1 MVTTLDKALQAMTIE
16 ENKPLKLKNLPKFS
30 SCERNVCSLMGRLLC
45 PENQKMSRFI
55 HDMPRLWHVSNRARG
70 IALSEDTFQFIFDSE
85 HDLETVLHGGAW
97 TYEDWSMVLERW
109 VEKPPEDYLKI
120 LPLWIRLRNIP
131 VNYYT
136 VETFEEIA
144 ETIGQVLTVAFDP
157 LKPQSK
163 GYVRVQILFDV
174 NKPLWNSKEVELPTG
189 ETVSI
194 GIEYERVRKR
204 CFQCQRLIHDRTR
217 CPFNPQNRQSHAT
230 GGIKAIN
237 NGPGISSLQLKSN
250 DPLFGV
256 LTNDDV
262 GIDAV
267 TGRPKISKEV
277 LDEMRSYLSVSDP
290 TEKQARIDR
299 VRKSVWN
306 LEGDPKGQKT
316 LLRLEPATEITTD
329 INKGKGLVFDFD
341 IKKDSANNAAGEK
354 LLASAIKAGN
364 DSKRFGPLQSPQ
376 PELPASTLHF
386 GPCSTVFESGGHA
399 SSSGTS
405 ATLKKYRRRPS
416 QHKRKA
422 QANKDAR
429 DTRKTELI
437 YREKVKHDGEAG
449 LNLKRKAVEEGLSS
463 PKIAKRSENDL
474 AVVPYEEPP
483 KQEMR
488 RDHFPDILFLLETKN
503 SSHHV
508 LNVKQWL
515 GYDFAHIVD
524 PEGLSGGL
532 ALFWKA
538 SYDVEVLHSDKRII
552 DTKVKIGSLWFFVSF
567 VYGDPACNLRQEV
580 WDNLTRI
587 GLTRNEPWFV
597 VGDLNEIW
605 DNSEK
610 FGGPARDESSFIP
623 FRNMIQDC
631 RLRDVPFSGNMFSW
645 AGKRNDMWIQI
656 RLDRALGNA
665 EWFHLFPRVQ
675 SEYLERV
682 GSDHRPLLT
691 RFVSENQTF
700 VGRFM
705 FDKRWTSKPET
716 TEVVRQG
723 WNSQSRSGHSS
734 LFDRIAACRKSLS
747 LWKRSSQ
754 LNSKTK
760 IKQLRGKL
768 DEEGCKQFPRFFLIQ
783 KWRGE
788 LAEAYREEEV
798 YWKQKSHE
806 NWLHDGDRNTKYFH
820 GCVQG
825 KRAKNKIFS
834 LIDDNGVEQFA
845 DGSKGNIAVDY
856 FQKMFTSSQPCDA
869 TTLLDGM
876 SPRVTPAMNTAL
888 TKPVTNEEIRQ
899 AVFAIRSSSA
909 PGADGM
915 TGLFFQSYWSIVGQ
929 QVCEEVKNFFESGSF
944 PVEWN
949 FTQICLLPK
958 KPNPNRM
965 TDLRP
970 ISLCS
975 VSYKIVS
982 KILCSRLKAWLPEI
996 VSDAQGAF
1004 VSGRLISDNILLAH
1018 EMVHALRTNPECN
1031 EDFMAIKT
1039 DMSKAYDRVEWNFL
1053 EELFIRLGFDR
1064 KWVDWIMTCVRSVTY
1079 SVLLNGNSYGFIKP
1093 ERGIRQGDPLSPF
1106 LFILCAEALVH
1117 TMNKAEIEGRITGL
1131 RLTRNC
1137 PSIQHL
1143 LFADDSLFLC
1153 RANFKEGAEILQ
1165 CLKLYGDASGQE
1177 INLQKSSIIYGAKM
1191 EPIMRHLL
1199 GLFLGILKEGGD
1211 GMYLGLPECFSGSKC
1226 DLLAYITKKLK
1237 TRLTGWYA
1245 KTLSLGGKEVL
1256 LKSVAMALPVYAM
1269 SCFKLTKYQC
1279 QQITSAMTSF
1289 WWNSCEERKKM
1300 HWVSWEKMCKT
1311 RKDGGLG
1318 FRDVGDFNQAL
1329 LAKQAWRLL
1338 TKPSSL
1344 LARVY
1349 KARYYHRKGFMDAT
1363 IGSRPSYAWRS
1374 IIHGRDLLEKG
1385 LIKNIGNG
1393 QSTSVWTDKWIFDN
1407 APRRPFNKQSLFD
1420 LDLRVSNLI
1429 TTQGSWNQ
1437 ALLSEL
1443 FFPPD
1448 VVRIMS
1454 YPPNVAV
1461 SDSFIWAYNRSGCY
1475 TVKSGN
1481 WLISHLQPAPA
1492 PISVPEQES
1501 RALKMKIWAI
1511 KTVPKIQMFLWR
1523 ALSGALAVSVCL
1535 QAHGMNAELKCP
1547 LCQDAVESI
1556 SHVLFHCWPAREV
1569 WEITNIPLP
1578 VQGFNDSVNDN
1589 LAFVL
1594 KVMNNDGVP
1603 LNMRMAIPWII
1614 WGIWKHRNEVLYAGK
1629 QGDLNALVV
1638 HALEEAEMWNT
1649 VSAAQRQSL
1658 ANTTQPISRGTRW
1671 TLPPLDMLKCNI
1683 HVSWL
1688 NDTHMCGGAWIVRNN
1703 HGDAV
1708 FHAREMFLPSSNRIA
1723 AELRGILWMLQSLHD
1738 LHLDNIEVWS
1748 DCNAAIEAIVDSSNW
1763 PRYHSYLDRIHRLL
1777 SAFGKVIFKS
1787 SSPKA
1792 NAIARDIAT
1801 SVTRDGR
1808 VQSYLARGGPTWLLS
1823 RIEAEKRR

>member
-1 MVTTLDKALQAMTIE
+1 
-16 ENKPLKLKNLPKFS
+16 
-30 SCERNVCSLMGRLLC
+30 
-45 PENQKMSRFI
+45 MSRFI

-70 IALSEDTFQFIFDSE
+70 IALSEETFQFIFDNE
-85 HDLETVLHGGAW
+85 HDLETVLLGGAW

-120 LPLWIRLRNIP
+120 LPLWIRLRHIP

-144 ETIGQVLTVAFDP
+144 ECIGQVTTVAFDP

-163 GYVRVQILFDV
+163 GFVRVRILFDV
-174 NKPLWNSKEVELPTG
+174 NRPLWNSKEVELPT
-189 ETVSI
+189 EPAVFC
-194 GIEYERVRKR
+194 Y
-204 CFQCQRLIHDRTR
+204 
-217 CPFNPQNRQSHAT
+217 
-230 GGIKAIN
+230 GGIQASNIGVGSKVT
-237 NGPGISSLQLKSN
+237 QLSPD

-262 GIDAV
+262 SIDVV

-277 LDEMRSYLSVSDP
+277 LDEMRSYLSVTDP

-299 VRKSVWN
+299 VRRSVWN
-306 LEGDPKGQKT
+306 LEGDPQGQKT
-316 LLRLEPATEITTD
+316 LLRLEPATEVTTEV
-329 INKGKGLVFDFD
+329 NKGKGLVFDFD
-341 IKKDSANNAAGEK
+341 TRQVNSTLAAGDK

-364 DSKRFGPLQSPQ
+364 SVTRSGQVNSSQFALNATNHNF
-376 PELPASTLHF
+376 L
-386 GPCSTVFESGGHA
+386 PCSTVFQTGGNA

-405 ATLKKYRRRPS
+405 ETLKKYRRRPS
-416 QHKRKA
+416 QHKRRA
-422 QANKDAR
+422 QAAKDAK
-429 DTRKTELI
+429 DTRKSELV
-437 YREKVKHDGEAG
+437 YREKIKTVGEEG
-449 LNLKRKAVEEGLSS
+449 LSLKRKAVEEGLSS
-463 PKIAKRSENDL
+463 PKIAKRSENEL
-474 AVVPYEEPP
+474 AVVPL
-483 KQEMR
+483 KEMR

-503 SSHHV
+503 SSNHV

-515 GYDFAHIVD
+515 GYDSVHIVD

-532 ALFWKA
+532 ALFWKS
-538 SYDVEVLHSDKRII
+538 SYEVEVLYSDKRII
-552 DTKVKIGSLWFFVSF
+552 DTKVKIGSLWFFASF
-567 VYGDPACNLRQEV
+567 VYGDPACNLRQDV
-580 WDNLTRI
+580 WDNLTSI
-587 GLTRNEPWFV
+587 GLTRNDPWFV

-610 FGGPARDESSFIP
+610 FGGPTRDESSFIP
-623 FRNMIQDC
+623 FRNMIRDC
-631 RLRDVPFSGNMFSW
+631 RLRDIPFIGNKFSW

-675 SEYLERV
+675 SEYLERI
-682 GSDHRPLLT
+682 GYDHRPLLT
-691 RFVSENQTF
+691 RFVNENQT
-700 VGRFM
+700 RSLSQW
-705 FDKRWTSKPET
+705 KR
-716 TEVVRQG
+716 G
-723 WNSQSRSGHSS
+723 SQS
-734 LFDRIAACRKSLS
+734 
-747 LWKRSSQ
+747 
-754 LNSKTK
+754 NSKTR
-760 IKQLRGKL
+760 IKLLRAQLE
-768 DEEGCKQFPRFFLIQ
+768 EEGSNQFPRFFFLH

-788 LAEAYREEEV
+788 LADAYREEEV
-798 YWKQKSHE
+798 YWKERSHE

-825 KRAKNKIFS
+825 RRAQNKIFS

-845 DGSKGNIAVDY
+845 DGSKGNIAVGY
-856 FQKMFTSSQPCDA
+856 FQKMFTSSQSCDA
-869 TTLLDGM
+869 SALLDGM
-876 SPRVTPAMNTAL
+876 APRVTPLMNAAL

-915 TGLFFQSYWSIVGQ
+915 TGLFFQSYWHIVGP
-929 QVCEEVKNFFESGSF
+929 QVCEEVKRFFDSGSF
-944 PVEWN
+944 PAEWN

-958 KPNPNRM
+958 KSNPNRM

-975 VSYKIVS
+975 VSYKIIS
-982 KILCSRLKAWLPEI
+982 KVLCSRLKVWLPAI

-1004 VSGRLISDNILLAH
+1004 VLGRLISDNILLAH
-1018 EMVHALRTNPECN
+1018 EMVHALRTNPDCN

-1053 EELFIRLGFDR
+1053 EELFLRLGFDR
-1064 KWVDWIMTCVRSVTY
+1064 KWVDWIMICVRSVTY

-1093 ERGIRQGDPLSPF
+1093 ER
-1106 LFILCAEALVH
+1106 AEL
-1117 TMNKAEIEGRITGL
+1117 EGRITGL

-1177 INLQKSSIIYGAKM
+1177 INLQKSSIIFGTKM

-1199 GLFLGILKEGGD
+1199 GLFLGIFKEGGD

-1237 TRLTGWYA
+1237 TRLTEWYA

-1256 LKSVAMALPVYAM
+1256 LKSVAMALPVFAM

-1289 WWNSCEERKKM
+1289 WWNSREEHKKM
-1300 HWVSWEKMCKT
+1300 HWVSWERMCKT
-1311 RKDGGLG
+1311 RKEGGLG

-1338 TKPSSL
+1338 TKHDSL

-1349 KARYYHRKGFMDAT
+1349 KARYYNRKGFMDAS
-1363 IGSRPSYAWRS
+1363 IGSRPSYAWRI
-1374 IIHGRDLLEKG
+1374 IIHGRELLEKG

-1393 QSTSVWTDKWIFDN
+1393 QSTNVWTDKWIFDN
-1407 APRRPFNKQSLFD
+1407 VPRQSLID

-1429 TTQGSWNQ
+1429 TPQGSWNQ
-1437 ALLSEL
+1437 FLLSEL

-1454 YPPNVAV
+1454 YPPNLA
-1461 SDSFIWAYNRSGCY
+1461 SLDSHIWAYNRNGIY

-1481 WLISHLQPAPA
+1481 RLISHLQRVPG
-1492 PISVPEQES
+1492 PISVQDQEA
-1501 RALKMKIWAI
+1501 RALKMKIWDL
-1511 KTVPKIQMFLWR
+1511 KTVPKIKMFLWR

-1535 QAHGMNAELKCP
+1535 QAHGMNTDLTCS
-1547 LCQDAVESI
+1547 LCQDDIESI
-1556 SHVLFHCWPAREV
+1556 SHVLFQCWPAREV
-1569 WEITNIPLP
+1569 WEITNIPMP
-1578 VQGFNDSVNDN
+1578 VQGFTDSLHDN
-1589 LAFVL
+1589 LAFIL
-1594 KVMNNDGVP
+1594 KLMSNDGVS
-1603 LNMRMAIPWII
+1603 LNIRMAIPWIL
-1614 WGIWKHRNEVLYAGK
+1614 WGIWKHRNGIKYAGT
-1629 QGDLNALVV
+1629 QGDLNALVT
-1638 HALEEAEMWNT
+1638 HALEEAEVWNKLMEAPSHSSSGRAT
-1649 VSAAQRQSL
+1649 VIRL
-1658 ANTTQPISRGTRW
+1658 DSRW
-1671 TLPPLDMLKCNI
+1671 SKPPLEMLKCNI

-1688 NDTHMCGGAWIVRNN
+1688 NDSHMCGGAWIVRN
-1703 HGDAV
+1703 HQGDAV
-1708 FHAREMFLPSSNRIA
+1708 FHAREMFLPASNRIA
-1723 AELRGILWMLQSLHD
+1723 AELRGFLWMLHSLCD
-1738 LHLDNIEVWS
+1738 LHLNNIEVWS
-1748 DCNAAIEAIVDSSNW
+1748 DCNAAVEGIIDSSNW

-1777 SAFGKVIFKS
+1777 PQFGQVIFKVS
-1787 SSPKA
+1787 STKA
-1792 NAIARDIAT
+1792 NGIAREIAL

-1808 VQSYLARGGPTWLLS
+1808 GQSYLARGGPVWLQS
-1823 RIEAEKRR
+1823 RIDEEKRR